1 VGKKISALSVLLL
14 LLVCFGG
21 CGGSG
26 QSSSEVPVAVS
37 ISDQPSNVGVL
48 SFDIQITSACLLT
61 SANAFATDC
70 SGAQSLLPDLPM
82 TVQLENMQTSQQ
94 SDVLAT
100 TSVAPGTY
108 TAVLITFGTATV
120 AVNVDPNSTDKDTAT
135 PPNSCTAAATPAV
148 CELSPTLTPS
158 FVNVPFPNAV
168 KLSGGQPT
176 NVSIEFSV
184 ADSLVG
190 ATAGTTTTFTI
201 NPIVGVGVTTVPGG
215 DGNLIDVNNV
225 DGPVTSVL
233 TSSFTLTDS
242 ATGQAVTVTPDTN
255 ATFSGFS
262 SCSANNLTCVL
273 TNQIVSINY
282 SVSDTSPLVLSATS
296 VTDDSGF
303 TLGQAFEGTIVATTP
318 TPMVLVT
325 QVPAGNTQDVTVG
338 EVLTLVLPA
347 TSAGFSVGVPAGQT
361 LPAGLTF
368 AGSRDLVVG
377 QNVLIDST
385 GITTAGDISTTTA
398 DQIELEPTQFS
409 GTVSTI
415 TSPNLTV
422 NGLNNFFNDNAIST
436 IQVQTGTQTTF
447 GGSAANGFNGITVG
461 DQANFDGFL
470 FNGGAGQSP
479 IVFGENIVDNGVPAE
494 AVKPIN

>member
-1 VGKKISALSVLLL
+1 VGKKISLLSVLPL
-14 LLVCFGG
+14 LLVFFGG

-26 QSSSEVPVAVS
+26 HSSSEVPVVVS
-37 ISDQPSNVGVL
+37 ISDQPSGVGVL
-48 SFDIQITSACLLT
+48 SFDIQITGACLLT

-82 TVQLENMQTSQQ
+82 TVQIENMQTSQQ

-148 CELSPTLTPS
+148 CELSPTLTNS
-158 FVNVPFPNAV
+158 SVNVPFPSAV

-201 NPIVGVGVTTVPGG
+201 NPVAGVAVTTEPGR
-215 DGNLIDVNNV
+215 DGNLVDVSNV
-225 DGPVTSVL
+225 TGPVTSVL

-242 ATGQAVTVTPDTN
+242 ATGQAVTVTPSPS

-273 TNQIVSINY
+273 ANQIVSINY

-296 VTDDSGF
+296 VTDESGF
-303 TLGQAFEGTIVATTP
+303 NFGQAFEGTIVATAP

-325 QVPAGNTQDVTVG
+325 QVPAGNTQGVTVG
-338 EVLTLVLPA
+338 EVLTLMLPA

-368 AGSRDLVVG
+368 AGSGDLVVG

-422 NGLNNFFNDNAIST
+422 NGLNNFFTDNAIST

-447 GGSAANGFNGITVG
+447 GGIVATGFNGITVG

-470 FNGGAGQSP
+470 FNGGAGQNP
-479 IVFGENIVDNGVPAE
+479 IVFGENIFDNGAPVE
-494 AVKPIN
+494 AVKRIN